1 VARHDD
7 AVTPTEPEEHG
18 RGRDRALAFSDGVF
32 AIAMTLLVLNLR
44 VPHVSGH
51 NLDQQ
56 LRHELSKEGGVL
68 IGFAISFYVV
78 ARYWLV
84 HHRMSLRLRL
94 VDGRFLVINLVFLA
108 FIVFLPFP
116 AEILGNYG
124 SEVTAVVLYAATM
137 VAIGALSMTLWE
149 YASRAHLMGPMTE
162 PERRENR
169 RRSAIPLVVFGT
181 SIPLA
186 FVSTSA
192 AQVWWILLVL
202 YPLLRAG
209 VERRRPHRPAARAA
223 SPSRGRPDEG
233 PSTARGPRP

>member
-1 VARHDD
+1 
-7 AVTPTEPEEHG
+7 VTPTEPEGG
-18 RGRDRALAFSDGVF
+18 RLGRDRALAFSDGVF
-32 AIAMTLLVLNLR
+32 AIAITLLVLNLR

-51 NLDQQ
+51 NLDEQ

-68 IGFAISFYVV
+68 IGFAISFYVI

-94 VDGRFLVINLVFLA
+94 VDGRFLIINLVLLA